1 MEVSEK
7 KLGCLEGTKRTNMD
21 NCGYV
26 EGSVNES
33 LKSGMKQVC
42 VKDGKAIFWIV
53 NDYDVTVTADDVK
66 SYTIDGI
73 NVFTR
78 EYSRNNK
85 STNDQR
91 VFFHE
96 HTVNYL
102 IEFKNGKSGVL
113 KVNSLVVYA
122 RDKSYEANNKYFFQN
137 KIVHADYAAE
147 VKGWLTPDGKQD
159 ERYNDA
165 VCPEGYKPDIIGFR
179 KISSTR
185 PCEQLCKALN
195 LPPLFNKTV
204 ECFGKQVPFIRVAK

>member
-42 VKDGKAIFWIV
+42 TKDGKVIFWIV
-53 NDYDVTVTADDVK
+53 NDFDVTVTADDIK

-78 EYSRNNK
+78 EYSRNNSK
-85 STNDQR
+85 DNTR

-102 IEFKNGKSGVL
+102 IEFANGKTGVL
-113 KVNSLVVYA
+113 KVNSLKVYA
-122 RDKSYEANNKYFFQN
+122 RDKSYAANNKYFFDN
-137 KIVHADYAAE
+137 KIIHDDYVPE
-147 VKGWLTPDGKQD
+147 VRGWLNPEGKQD
-159 ERYNDA
+159 AKYND
-165 VCPEGYKPDIIGFR
+165 VFCPDGYKPDIIGFR
-179 KISSTR
+179 KISSVC
-185 PCEQLCKALN
+185 PAKKVPEILKLA
-195 LPPLFNKTV
+195 PLFDEKI
-204 ECFGKQVPFIRVAK
+204 ECFGKQVRYIRVTK